1 MSQAYKDLDKIDIVD
16 KLNNIGNNFSISTD
30 GLATALQKSASAL
43 TTAGNDMDE
52 AIALV
57 TAGNQIAQSPD
68 SVGAGM
74 RTIAL
79 RIQGTEEA
87 KEQLE
92 ALGEDTE
99 DYIVQTT
106 SKIDESV
113 RNFTAVASNNF
124 KGISLLDSNGNYRS
138 TYEILQ
144 DIADIYEEIQETDK
158 KYGTNHEQG
167 LLELLA
173 GKNRSN
179 IAASILQN
187 GDVLRSVYESSQNSE
202 GSAQEELDK
211 YLDSVEGKITKITNN
226 LQELAYNTI
235 NTDMFKGLLDGAN
248 TFLDI
253 LNKILD
259 TAGLL
264 PIVLGATGIGVFIK
278 NLD

>member
-1 MSQAYKDLDKIDIVD
+1 
-16 KLNNIGNNFSISTD
+16 
-30 GLATALQKSASAL
+30 
-43 TTAGNDMDE
+43 
-52 AIALV
+52 
-57 TAGNQIAQSPD
+57 
-68 SVGAGM
+68 M

-87 KEQLE
+87 KEELE
-92 ALGEDTE
+92 ALGESTD
-99 DYIVQTT
+99 DFVVQTK

-124 KGISLLDSNGNYRS
+124 KGVSLLDANGNYRS

-144 DIADIYEEIQETDK
+144 DIADIYKEIQETDK

-211 YLDSVEGKITKITNN
+211 YLDSINGKITQLQNH
-226 LQELAYNTI
+226 LQELAYTI
-235 NTDMFKGLLDGAN
+235 INADMFKGLLDGAN
-248 TFLDI
+248 AFLKV
-253 LNKILD
+253 LNEII
-259 TAGLL
+259 AAGGLL
-264 PIVLGATGIGVFIK
+264 PMALGAGGIGAFIK